1 MADEARLALALL
13 AGETVVAAAAPDVD
27 PDVWSDLTRRF
38 AGLFG
43 RGDPDRG
50 LEAERR
56 LDLTQRQMAF
66 ASEKVRRHRFG
77 EPTWKIVRDTQIDKA
92 GEWQDWLADVLED
105 QPERAAGLA
114 EAVRALRTRLGVPLD
129 QSLYSPSPAFYPAAD
144 EPYERNI
151 AKPDAF
157 EEHGPPGAF
166 EEGAEPDAGY
176 GYEGATPPGASF
188 GDPDDYDDPERK

>member
-13 AGETVVAAAAPDVD
+13 AGETVVAAAAPDAD

-43 RGDPDRG
+43 LGDPDRG
-50 LEAERR
+50 QEAERR
-56 LDLTQRQMAF
+56 LDLTQRQMAL

-129 QSLYSPSPAFYPAAD
+129 QSLYSPSPASYPAAD
-144 EPYERNI
+144 EPYERYI
-151 AKPDAF
+151 EEPKPDLF
-157 EEHGPPGAF
+157 EEDGPSG
-166 EEGAEPDAGY
+166 AGY
-176 GYEGATPPGASF
+176 GYQEATPPGASF